1 MLFVLARGGRR
12 STNTP
17 LHSERVQRTKTLT
30 SSVLVLVSFG
40 GLVVRDAPH
49 HARLVADHLGFDCR
63 IRLYQ
68 FPVFNDLFL
77 GLDNLFFGRFG
88 RRFNSRALFVGYFYS
103 LLGFCSLERN
113 SHYVRILVIVA
124 CVFYTWLISSPFR
137 CNDSK
142 RNITDD

>member
-1 MLFVLARGGRR
+1 MEG
-12 STNTP
+12 
-17 LHSERVQRTKTLT
+17 VQRTETLT
-30 SSVLVLVSFG
+30 SSVLILVSFG

-68 FPVFNDLFL
+68 LPMFNDLFL

-88 RRFNSRALFVGYFYS
+88 RGFNSRALFVGCFYS

-113 SHYVRILVIVA
+113 SHYVRILVTVA
-124 CVFYTWLISSPFR
+124 CVF
-137 CNDSK
+137 
-142 RNITDD
+142 